1 MAQKVPLHKVL
12 VNQIHGYKLT
22 HPGIAHNKTRLTE
35 PLFQNSLPLKAA
47 EVAAE
52 AEVVEAEVVEAEVV
66 EEEVE

>member
-22 HPGIAHNKTRLTE
+22 HPDTAHNKTRLTE

-52 AEVVEAEVVEAEVV
+52 VAAEAEVVEAEVV
-66 EEEVE
+66 EEVE